1 MECPRD
7 KSQIQGHLSWMRL
20 VSGNFPEFLANMPI
34 YDVNES
40 KLWSSNSK
48 SRITAK
54 QEPGM
59 FVLEIR
65 HVQKSDM
72 AVYYCVSWNWVQKM
86 TFVNGIFLQV
96 KDSPEAE
103 PSVFPDLRS
112 DTGPAG
118 SPVTF
123 RCSVFSR
130 PHNKTCTDGHDV
142 FWFRA
147 ATDVAHPSFVYAR
160 EDCGEVESGSVQKC
174 VHGFSKDV
182 GSSEAGT
189 YSCAVAACG
198 QIFVTTAKTIIKED
212 SSKCSLHGFVIII
225 MSVALVISFIVSGFL
240 IFKIKT
246 KICFCFQARPQ
257 TSDETRRDEDALV
270 YSVPTVVRKSGK
282 VRQTNEE
289 FSTYTD
295 VRLHES

>member
-1 MECPRD
+1 MHDVSNKLTPAREACVGPR
-7 KSQIQGHLSWMRL
+7 GRRRGRL
-20 VSGNFPEFLANMPI
+20 RRANASEATI
-34 YDVNES
+34 GWRGRLWGTRT
-40 KLWSSNSK
+40 KLFATDRTVRTWV
-48 SRITAK
+48 RLDHWTR
-54 QEPGM
+54 PWT
-59 FVLEIR
+59 FDTR
-65 HVQKSDM
+65 H
-72 AVYYCVSWNWVQKM
+72 W
-86 TFVNGIFLQV
+86 
-96 KDSPEAE
+96 DSPEAE

-257 TSDETRRDEDALV
+257 TSDETVSGVQQRRDEDALV